1 MTSVRPHIMDSLQ
14 GNTLLLPRFTQA
26 DVDSQYFA
34 WLHDDEVVGHLD
46 AIFSD
51 RSMPALQAYVQQQ
64 LAAPHVH
71 MFTIRVAE
79 TGERIGTAKLTVN
92 TTHNNAGYGYLIGE
106 KAHWGTAAG
115 MEAQLLLFQ
124 YAFETLDIFRIY
136 GGAPLANTKSHFN
149 FRRLGFMKEGVF
161 RKHVRISPNTDE
173 RSDVVYY
180 GLLRD
185 EWPALKQK
193 FGQHFAS

>member
-1 MTSVRPHIMDSLQ
+1 MTTLH
-14 GNTLLLPRFTQA
+14 GNTLLLPRFTPE
-26 DVDSQYFA
+26 DVDSQYYD

-51 RSMPALQAYVQQQ
+51 RSLPALKTYAEQQ

-71 MFTIRVAE
+71 MFTIRVKD

-92 TTHNNAGYGYLIGE
+92 TVHNNAGYGYLIGE
-106 KAHWGTAAG
+106 KAHWGTTAG
-115 MEAQLLLFQ
+115 IEAQLLLFAH
-124 YAFETLDIFRIY
+124 AFETLGVARLY

-149 FRRLGFMKEGVF
+149 FRRLGFQKEGVF
-161 RKHVRISPNTDE
+161 RKHVRVSPDSDE

-193 FGQHFAS
+193 FEQHFAS